1 MLFFMKGNHEA
12 SFLNDVEVLILNHL
26 LPTTGHQWGR
36 HNGKTLRA
44 GSDALYSSHES
55 EVLFLMF
62 KHYSL
67 TVERKQSPR
76 EEESSQNKM
85 EQSEKEWK

>member
-1 MLFFMKGNHEA
+1 MKRNHEA
-12 SFLNDVEVLILNHL
+12 SFLNDVKVLDLNHVL
-26 LPTTGHQWGR
+26 LTTGHQWGR
-36 HNGKTLRA
+36 HNGETQSRQRCSLFE
-44 GSDALYSSHES
+44 SHES

-76 EEESSQNKM
+76 EEESSQDKM